1 MEEKQILCVGLVVLD
16 IINVV
21 DKYPEEDSD
30 SRCLTQR
37 WQRGG
42 NASNSCT
49 ILSLLGAPCAFMGSL
64 APGHVADFVL
74 DDLRR
79 YSVDLRYTVPQR
91 VGSIPISTVITSAAT
106 GSRTILHANR
116 NLPDVSA
123 KDFEKVDLNR
133 FKWIHFEGR
142 NASEQVKMLQRIE
155 QHNKKL
161 PKEQQITISVEV
173 EKPREELYQLFAYG
187 DVVFVSKDV
196 ARHMGFRS
204 AAETL
209 KGLYN
214 RVGKG
219 AVLVCAWAEEGAD
232 ALGPDGQLLHS
243 DAFPPPQLVDTLG
256 AGDTFN
262 ASVIFSLSQGK
273 SMQEALTFGCQIAG
287 KKCGIQGY
295 DGIV

>member
-1 MEEKQILCVGLVVLD
+1 MTWGGSGLPCPCLCLCCLLS
-16 IINVV
+16 
-21 DKYPEEDSD
+21 YPSPAFQGPE
-30 SRCLTQR
+30 C
-37 WQRGG
+37 
-42 NASNSCT
+42 SCQLPSCPQALCQT
-49 ILSLLGAPCAFMGSL
+49 APQCGTPPTPGS
-64 APGHVADFVL
+64 FVL

-187 DVVFVSKDV
+187 DVFKILSSPPLLPQPNEKTRNQYYRHTKQISTLAMFQEEERRQENVLQFALRIHQFSFWRWIACIILGPLELWSVIVLIRAIKSFRVDYLYKMAITVYIVLLVGHITPLVFVS
-196 ARHMGFRS
+196 FLS
-204 AAETL
+204 A
-209 KGLYN
+209 
-214 RVGKG
+214 
-219 AVLVCAWAEEGAD
+219 
-232 ALGPDGQLLHS
+232 
-243 DAFPPPQLVDTLG
+243 
-256 AGDTFN
+256 
-262 ASVIFSLSQGK
+262 
-273 SMQEALTFGCQIAG
+273 
-287 KKCGIQGY
+287 
-295 DGIV
+295 